1 MNATFSFMNQFLPI
15 GFSVLL
21 LFILFYSQ
29 RGEPQEY
36 IHTHKHTM
44 CWEKKRKEDKL
55 KIRTE

>member
-21 LFILFYSQ
+21 LFILFHTQ

-36 IHTHKHTM
+36 IHTYTHTM
-44 CWEKKRKEDKL
+44 LEKKNKKEGQ
-55 KIRTE
+55 T